1 MIRPG
6 RAATAH
12 SEKAA
17 PVRLHAI
24 THVPFEGPALIA
36 DWARERGRACSE
48 SLALTEEFPDL
59 GSIGLLVVMGGPMS
73 ADDHVASP
81 WLGVEK
87 RYIARAVE
95 AGIPVLGVCLGA
107 QILAEV
113 AGGRVRRNRET
124 EIGWYPV
131 HHTRT
136 TRADPVFAAFP
147 DGLIVGHWHGD
158 TFDLPSGAEPALSS
172 GACANQAFSLA
183 DGQLVGVQ
191 FHLEWSPE
199 ALDALINASV
209 EEPAP
214 AGTYVASVAEMRAG
228 VRRHEQSCR
237 VALWDLLDALVSR
250 SEESA

>member
-158 TFDLPSGAEPALSS
+158 TFDLPPGAVLLASSALYRQ
-172 GACANQAFSLA
+172 QAFRFGSSIY
-183 DGQLVGVQ
+183 GFQ
-191 FHLEWSPE
+191 FHVEVTKEMISEWFNGMPE
-199 ALDALINASV
+199 LNKMIQESNKVYD
-209 EEPAP
+209 EYE
-214 AGTYVASVAEMRAG
+214 GRAIQFYKTFFQKG
-228 VRRHEQSCR
+228 
-237 VALWDLLDALVSR
+237 
-250 SEESA
+250 